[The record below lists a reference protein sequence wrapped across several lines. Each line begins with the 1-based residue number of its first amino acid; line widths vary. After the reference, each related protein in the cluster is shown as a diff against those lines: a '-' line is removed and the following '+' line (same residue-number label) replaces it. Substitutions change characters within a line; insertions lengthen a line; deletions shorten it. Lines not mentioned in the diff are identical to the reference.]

1 MYNHPSVSSPFGR
14 GGSFAQAYHQVGVQ
28 TGVEA
33 ASPHRLIE
41 MLFDGYMAAIAQAR
55 GAMQAGE
62 IEAKGKA
69 LSRAARIVDEGLKAS
84 LNVPAGGD
92 LAQDLTALYEYV
104 GLRLTLANV
113 RNDESMLD
121 ECVRLIEPLRQAW
134 RDIAPQ
140 VTGTKS

>member
-1 MYNHPSVSSPFGR
+1 
-14 GGSFAQAYHQVGVQ
+14 VGVQ

-41 MLFDGYMAAIAQAR
+41 MLFDGYMTAIAQAR
-55 GAMQAGE
+55 GAMQTGE

-84 LNVPAGGD
+84 LNVTAGGD

-140 VTGTKS
+140 VNGTKS